1 MSVDNLRVN
10 LLDKFDTDR
19 LFLILGKYNPK
30 PFRVVLTQVR
40 RKKNFEGDIPKKL
53 AAMAN
58 ITRSGL
64 DMAN

>member
-19 LFLILGKYNPK
+19 LFQILGKQNRK

-40 RKKNFEGDIPKKL
+40 KPKNFEGDIPKKL
-53 AAMAN
+53 AATAN
-58 ITRSGL
+58 IT
-64 DMAN
+64 